1 MRLLVRMHNPMY
13 GVSTGRNRWRRRY
26 SPDQFVSFETTVT
39 KLIRTDS
46 VSTIRAHG
54 FMPEKY
60 HDKTFESFYHPD
72 GTYSFEVWINHNAKT
87 LAPFLASG
95 LKEMDVR
102 EAE

>member
-1 MRLLVRMHNPMY
+1 MLNPMS
-13 GVSTGRNRWRRRY
+13 GVVHRSNRWRRRY

-60 HDKTFESFYHPD
+60 RSKTFERYYHAD
-72 GTYSFEVWINHNAKT
+72 GTYSFEVWINHNSKT

-95 LKEMDVR
+95 LKEMDVT
-102 EAE
+102 EVD